1 MWRNGPGGV
10 SMAQQQCNTS
20 RTIDANSGNNRKR
33 ISRFSNQERPFPTN
47 MENYLAGVK
56 HGLVLWYSELIA
68 MWKPLKLEP
77 LDG

>member
-1 MWRNGPGGV
+1 MWCNGPGGV
-10 SMAQQQCNTS
+10 SMAQQQCNSS
-20 RTIDANSGNNRKR
+20 RTVDANSRNNRKR
-33 ISRFSNQERPFPTN
+33 ISRASYQERPFSTDLAIN
-47 MENYLAGVK
+47 LAGVK